1 MMWRSSKIGLPTP
14 SKAGIGILL
23 LSSGE
28 ASGMPVAT
36 GSMPVVIGR
45 ADQGLR
51 PNMCCHDVFVRY
63 DITNGS
69 AMPLQKA
76 SDPLVESWRGCRWT
90 LCRPGFSAER
100 LPLALR
106 ERHHALASGCVFVR
120 SCPTREAGKKGRP
133 AFKGKPQ
140 PKLTERLQD
149 PKHSLAEIH
158 AVLVW
163 RNNARDGDRH
173 GHGSVVSIS
182 HPSCGDPLDA
192 HSRSTG
198 PIRANGLALY
208 RSTGRSSPDG
218 GMVCLALDGGSHFS

>member
-36 GSMPVVIGR
+36 GSMPDVIGR

-76 SDPLVESWRGCRWT
+76 SDPLVR
-90 LCRPGFSAER
+90 
-100 LPLALR
+100 
-106 ERHHALASGCVFVR
+106 V
-120 SCPTREAGKKGRP
+120 
-133 AFKGKPQ
+133 
-140 PKLTERLQD
+140 
-149 PKHSLAEIH
+149 IH
-158 AVLVW
+158 ANLAFPIISWGVQNVIAFFSDCALGYSLDYPSDSLQPHFLITAIERKRFSLSSTCFEHIVEMS
-163 RNNARDGDRH
+163 RLFIGNVSM
-173 GHGSVVSIS
+173 GSNQIF
-182 HPSCGDPLDA
+182 P
-192 HSRSTG
+192 
-198 PIRANGLALY
+198 
-208 RSTGRSSPDG
+208 
-218 GMVCLALDGGSHFS
+218 MVCRNRAWSGR

>member
-69 AMPLQKA
+69 AMPLQMA
-76 SDPLVESWRGCRWT
+76 SDPLDIEAYCHESRI
-90 LCRPGFSAER
+90 
-100 LPLALR
+100 
-106 ERHHALASGCVFVR
+106 
-120 SCPTREAGKKGRP
+120 
-133 AFKGKPQ
+133 
-140 PKLTERLQD
+140 D
-149 PKHSLAEIH
+149 
-158 AVLVW
+158 
-163 RNNARDGDRH
+163 
-173 GHGSVVSIS
+173 
-182 HPSCGDPLDA
+182 
-192 HSRSTG
+192 
-198 PIRANGLALY
+198 ALY
-208 RSTGRSSPDG
+208 CFRESCHPADIHGTHADPQQAEQDG
-218 GMVCLALDGGSHFS
+218 HE

>member
-76 SDPLVESWRGCRWT
+76 SDPLVYVATSEPCEWDAPDLEKDS
-90 LCRPGFSAER
+90 
-100 LPLALR
+100 
-106 ERHHALASGCVFVR
+106 VR
-120 SCPTREAGKKGRP
+120 DQR
-133 AFKGKPQ
+133 
-140 PKLTERLQD
+140 
-149 PKHSLAEIH
+149 
-158 AVLVW
+158 
-163 RNNARDGDRH
+163 
-173 GHGSVVSIS
+173 
-182 HPSCGDPLDA
+182 
-192 HSRSTG
+192 
-198 PIRANGLALY
+198 Y
-208 RSTGRSSPDG
+208 
-218 GMVCLALDGGSHFS
+218 